1 MTASETP
8 RTADRLF
15 SVAEMSRLCG
25 VPVARLRQWDR
36 SGLLTAARPD
46 GGGPR
51 YAFRDVV
58 TARTAAALL
67 TAGVRATQ
75 VRRAIQALRAW
86 RPELHAPL
94 ASMRVFSEGGQLL
107 VQVDGN
113 VMEPVTGQLLLALPS
128 GELTAVTARPG
139 RRAEPAEA
147 APLPWSS
154 QAAFEAGLRA
164 EGLDDLATA
173 ETHYRAA
180 LARDSEH
187 PGALLNLGNIHYNRG
202 EIREAL
208 GFYREAVRVADAFPE
223 AHYNL
228 GNALDDLGQLDAAVH
243 AYEAALEQ
251 SPDFKAAHFNLA
263 LAWEKLGQ
271 RERARRHWLAYV
283 RLEPESE
290 SAEIARSFLTDDE
303 DAPPESLPGPGAVYL
318 RALPPLADDD
328 AAE

>member
-1 MTASETP
+1 MSASEPP
-8 RTADRLF
+8 RTGDRLF

-25 VPVARLRQWDR
+25 VPVTRLRQWDR

-67 TAGVRATQ
+67 AAGVRSTQ

-113 VMEPVTGQLLLALPS
+113 VMEPVSGQLILALPS
-128 GELTAVTARPG
+128 GELSAVTARPG
-139 RRAEPAEA
+139 RRAPAEA

-164 EGLDDLATA
+164 EGLGDTATA
-173 ETHYRAA
+173 ESHYRAA
-180 LARDSEH
+180 LARDAEH

-208 GFYREAVRVADAFPE
+208 GYYREAVRVADAFPE

-243 AYEAALEQ
+243 AYEAALDH

-303 DAPPESLPGPGAVYL
+303 DAPPEGLSAPGAVFL

-328 AAE
+328 LAD